1 MDGRPRRTKT
11 ISTGEMQKK
20 TVFYEQICKLGT
32 IWVHGKHI
40 YFWGEIC
47 FFHQRREILSINRHT
62 LDDAFAYF

>member
-20 TVFYEQICKLGT
+20 TVFYEQIYKLGT

-40 YFWGEIC
+40 YFEEKLV
-47 FFHQRREILSINRHT
+47 FFSSKKRNSQH
-62 LDDAFAYF
+62 

>member
-20 TVFYEQICKLGT
+20 TVFYEQICKLGA

-40 YFWGEIC
+40 YFGEKC
-47 FFHQRREILSINRHT
+47 VFFIKEEKFSALIDT
-62 LDDAFAYF
+62 L

>member
-32 IWVHGKHI
+32 IWVHGEHI
-40 YFWGEIC
+40 YFGEKYV
-47 FFHQRREILSINRHT
+47 FFIKEEKFSALIDT
-62 LDDAFAYF
+62 L